1 MLIRVCNRIG
11 YKITMQDELIAIK
24 GIKDGLLI
32 HLNTTEEWLSITE
45 ELASRID
52 EKLDFFAGANVT
64 VDLGNRPVPKYELSS
79 LKALLERRGLTLT
92 VVLSDSDTTNKSATA
107 LDLRTETGNV
117 VPGRK
122 AETTI
127 PMNSEETGTQ
137 GVMFRRTLRSG
148 RTIHSDGHVI
158 VYGDVNPGAKIIAT
172 GDIIVWGKLR
182 GTVHAGANGDEN
194 AIVCALDMSPNQL
207 RIAGYIVTSPPGK
220 RGDVYPEVALIRNNQ
235 IVVQAR
241 D

>member
-1 MLIRVCNRIG
+1 
-11 YKITMQDELIAIK
+11 MQDELIAIK

-32 HLNTTEEWLSITE
+32 SLNTTEEWLLITE
-45 ELASRID
+45 ELGARID
-52 EKLDFFAGANVT
+52 EKADFYTGASIT

-92 VVLSDSDTTNKSATA
+92 VVLSDSDTTNKSALA

-122 AETTI
+122 AQETI

-148 RTIHSDGHVI
+148 RTIHSDGHVV

-172 GDIIVWGKLR
+172 GDIIVWGRLR

-207 RIAGYIVTSPPGK
+207 RIAGFIVTSPPGK

-235 IVVQAR
+235 IVVEAR